1 MELSERHKEYWGKN
15 LVITGILLFIWF
27 VATFGVIFF
36 ADELNNIVIFGF
48 PMGFY
53 MAAQGSLIIY
63 VVVIGIYA
71 LYMNK
76 LDIDYDVAEE

>member
-1 MELSERHKEYWGKN
+1 MELSERHKEYWSKN
-15 LVITGILLFIWF
+15 LVITGVLLFTWF
-27 VATFGVIFF
+27 IATFGVIFF
-36 ADELNNIVIFGF
+36 ADQLNDIVIFGF

-76 LDIDYDVAEE
+76 LDVDYDVAEE

>member
-1 MELSERHKEYWGKN
+1 MELSGKHKEYWSKN
-15 LVITGILLFIWF
+15 LFITGILLFTWF

-36 ADELNNIVIFGF
+36 ANELNQIVIFGF

-63 VVVIGIYA
+63 VVVIGVYA

-76 LDIDYDVAEE
+76 LDVEYDVAEE